1 MAGRREELDS
11 KEDLLLVRSRQ
22 GYKGYKRGLVSQQL
36 TQMEESLLVC
46 CVCNGISYD
55 ACNYGNGQGMCCE
68 SCLVVGEV
76 AQGIGAIRTMV
87 SNLRCQCP
95 LSLKGCEWE
104 GTIQGVW
111 GHLDACAS
119 LVVACPYGK
128 YGCDVSLKRG
138 QLETHRRGSK
148 EYHTEL
154 VMVRLGNQVEEQFG
168 TIQRLE
174 KLVEEMREYY
184 KKNEVI
190 WKITQVKEIKAA
202 IKQPQQQQ
210 QQYQQPQQGN
220 PFQQHREYV
229 PVPPFTSGY
238 SFPTSTTSSHMFNQ
252 PNLSTSARNSNM
264 NPNQFIGPSFQLD
277 SYSLR
282 LQLEVKQ
289 TGYLT
294 LSLCNLTQLN
304 TNAIEPQFQMMSMS
318 GLPMGL
324 QPTTPRVQLQQEPC
338 SQVKFKLTLFNK
350 INTDDNWIQE
360 IGPLKLDSTTQ
371 SLPLADLESVTL
383 LSEEFSYDDTI
394 LLQLLYSVSNT

>member
-22 GYKGYKRGLVSQQL
+22 GYKGYKRGLISQQL

-46 CVCNGISYD
+46 CVCNGILYD

-138 QLETHRRGSK
+138 QLETHRRESK

-210 QQYQQPQQGN
+210 QQQQQYQQQPRTSYGNIYGGFQQNTSIPGGN
-220 PFQQHREYV
+220 P
-229 PVPPFTSGY
+229 
-238 SFPTSTTSSHMFNQ
+238 
-252 PNLSTSARNSNM
+252 NS
-264 NPNQFIGPSFQLD
+264 NPNQFIGPTFQLD

-304 TNAIEPQFQMMSMS
+304 TNAIHIPRR
-318 GLPMGL
+318 
-324 QPTTPRVQLQQEPC
+324 TTLRVQPQQEPC

-350 INTDDNWIQE
+350 INTDDNWIRE
-360 IGPLKLDSTTQ
+360 IGPLKLDSSTQ

-394 LLQLLYSVSNT
+394 LLQLLYSVTNT